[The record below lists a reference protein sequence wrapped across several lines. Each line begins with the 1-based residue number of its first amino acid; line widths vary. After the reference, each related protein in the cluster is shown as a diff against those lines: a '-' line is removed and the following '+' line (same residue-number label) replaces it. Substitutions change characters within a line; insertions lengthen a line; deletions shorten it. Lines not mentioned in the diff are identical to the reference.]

1 MDQLSTLLGDG
12 DLATTIEIIISFVLG
27 AATGFKVATKQRI
40 KQVQKGA
47 KHMTNNKLVASSL
60 INQTQVGKGKT
71 LNQQIGVVNYIVG
84 MDEKR
89 LKDLVD
95 IKVAEVLACRHDI
108 SNGTYQKQLIDLSQ
122 KLDIINQR
130 LEELERIQT
139 DKVEIIVPVVQ
150 LINNQYYTF
159 PKKR

>member
-1 MDQLSTLLGDG
+1 
-12 DLATTIEIIISFVLG
+12 
-27 AATGFKVATKQRI
+27 
-40 KQVQKGA
+40 
-47 KHMTNNKLVASSL
+47 
-60 INQTQVGKGKT
+60 
-71 LNQQIGVVNYIVG
+71 